1 MYVVNPDYMK
11 VLFTETMGN
20 VMLGVAGVLMMVVG
34 FAWMKKTIKIEI

>member
-20 VMLGVAGVLMMVVG
+20 VMLGAGVLMMVVQG
-34 FAWMKKTIKIEI
+34 SPG